1 MSTGEFPLRLVAVH
15 QSETGIWRGRRGVG
29 QAVATGH
36 LSFGGP
42 GLASAALVVADDAE
56 EAVQLTA
63 LLGTR
68 ALQLVLKRYA
78 GGEGWRAL
86 VDQLA
91 GSQYPVYLLRDHDLL
106 FDLEDEGGP
115 VRLAVDVAGAL
126 GLELDGAKG
135 DVRARQPHILRGFEL
150 ALALGQCFLF
160 WRLGGYSQRRA
171 LHGTLELY
179 ESFSRAEKTHL
190 QQVLEGRVLDSGN
203 LFSLFLRKAARGG
216 DGEAG
221 RLWRD
226 QQVTWLLGQDQID
239 LPYHREAA
247 QQVLSGPEDPDEK
260 RLLLFEVLRDYNREV
275 EGDNIA
281 RQARQT
287 RQLRRQLV
295 FGRMSRAFHNQA
307 TLFADAVLL
316 QPEAGWADLAAA
328 LGQAVGGHVDLHPA
342 SEALRLLLEGQDEV
356 PLVQLEGAC
365 EQLEE
370 AILEVQ
376 KGAMLES
383 LARTR
388 GRVEDH
394 ADEWGGGAPPALA
407 AEQSAIAE
415 DAQQRLGLVEDV
427 RRTLLEGAKRHAAY
441 VIISQRP
448 SPTGSHL
455 LVKINEFEEPYLG
468 KAGNLRKLVRLAGDR
483 IYSSPDYRWLEVA
496 DHWVEA
502 IPLFIKEK
510 VQVVDGQETA
520 QTVIDI
526 AGMEESFREEMAD
539 NWARNIRRVMESEFL
554 ALGRQIVGG
563 HLDDAPGVEEAA
575 LEQARTGSMVADI
588 VAVAVLVEGLYRLHL
603 GAVQQLVDEDEMSP
617 FEALRQVLLE
627 QERAVVEQ
635 LIEHRGKAGS
645 WAAAAQILIE
655 ESGLERGA
663 QIGDWAEEA
672 LLPRRPLPTLHILT
686 TQSAGMTEGYIR
698 TWLEESMALFW
709 AIEQEGLHRA
719 VEDRQARYRDR
730 IEALGI
736 RVIGELGIWV
746 EVEEAAARGQLSQ
759 GAAVRRV
766 VGSNRSVQE
775 ELAYLG
781 VLLECEEEE
790 QGPREAA
797 CSDETG
803 RVEECLRE
811 HAEELQLQALEGV
824 AERNRQL
831 LQPEVDQH
839 CRAHP
844 ELTPEQA
851 LLAVVQADEHYRVDL
866 DTYTRFAARR
876 RVLEDLARERPSLQQ
891 RVRTYLRRYQRLA
904 KTTARKALLAEQ
916 GLNALT
922 LDPRCYF
929 QATGGSKR
937 YHLLYTPSR
946 VDLGERERESVETW
960 AQWVGGADR
969 AAARVGRQIYGL
981 INKSVCS
988 YDSLTQPELLKT
1000 GENASMASH
1009 FAFSNALALMVNASR
1024 FGDIEDMGDQMS
1036 RRRDRLIH
1044 PAGEAYGGYCVPKD
1058 GLFLEFVLTL
1068 TRAEKLSQIG
1078 VPDQDHERVVELAR
1092 QVMARRDEFATQGEW
1107 ETWAGQALGSGAE
1120 SLAGLFQVTRVG
1132 HVLDNLGRPEPHD
1145 SYRVTSALAAH
1156 WGIHKM
1162 VAGGEHVN
1170 RFMPF
1175 FKTWLIRQG
1184 VAQAQGLHGDRDIA
1198 AAGPVVVLSAEYKPD
1213 TQDGRFSAGMRKF
1226 EILTGTGNHL
1236 LYSLDAEGQD
1246 LATLMSE
1253 GYQPLAER
1261 GRAAGLLRQVG
1272 IDPADEEAVA
1282 GASRLF
1288 PIPARPAEIRV
1299 VSPTGL
1305 STQDL
1310 LNYTSDTELEDIAA
1324 QVESRLLAA
1333 GFSETEIE
1341 ANVLTWGPALEQWKH
1356 QGDLDGTAAD
1366 LAAELGGR
1374 LHALALQVTGPERSY
1389 ERALQGAD
1397 VFDLGIPHRQV
1408 LALLEDPNRLCG
1420 LMLESNPN
1428 SALVLVDGASGARR
1442 RAMNRRD
1449 IMLWFAAGERCGRQ
1463 AVYAGIGLGQ
1473 ETVEGWRAEMRRL
1486 RRRAER
1492 LGEAVRQDQPGRA
1505 RRLFQDLVEII
1516 RQDQEVQLQLGEDE
1530 KLRRFGRD
1538 RDRDRQIASHLARLG
1553 RGLPLEE
1560 VTFAD
1565 FLALGGLYLLDGAPQ
1580 EEIRTYRQDFEAGLQ
1595 RLGGGQNPDPGR
1607 PIEDLLHP
1615 MPLPQAEEFREEKGI
1630 ESSNKATEEV
1640 AVVALGARRQLAVR
1654 IAQARALNQ
1663 RQAAFQAVTDETS
1676 FEKSYRAALAALG
1689 SGDGAVDEASFGAFI
1704 GHTRNALLGLSRRVW
1719 SGENP
1724 DEYQACAER
1733 LGRLCTGRE
1742 ADVEVWREIAG
1753 GYEDIGDFGR
1763 LAQQVREQEGED
1775 GLADVAR
1782 AGELFYILLAVE
1794 TTIGW
1799 EREQEDDL
1807 GTGLWRLLA
1816 DFFAETIN
1824 DHFYQYRPWIYAR
1837 GVGFAHYEDE
1847 ALYELA
1853 NAHHAWL
1860 YRYLR
1865 YVATTYTELRELSV
1879 AEQDLLLGNFLDG
1892 NQVEALGGGGASVTE
1907 KTWRSYGQLR
1917 ELAFIRNDGFPL
1929 PQVFPQF
1936 DIDLIGAE
1944 QRVNHLI
1951 ALPVGRTHYS
1961 RALCEG
1967 PTLNRQLVEGGRPGA
1982 NLLMTRWIDIVERQ
1996 GMPRPVVEASS
2007 AYLYLDAQ
2015 TYGEALVRHKGM
2027 SAAEAAA
2034 AAAQVPHKGVRVA
2047 AAFNRPLLGAL
2058 VYPFHGDPRYTA
2070 GLYEDCG
2077 LPYTVQSLFHTWTTY
2092 DKAKY
2097 PDIFAPETGVDMP
2110 AEIDWLASYTAGV
2123 DEAQIKRWIS
2133 EGHPDKGF
2141 PGLRAFSQ
2149 DYRIVMVKD
2158 AAESGGRNAGA
2169 FLLRRQDGQ
2178 VDEEQLE
2185 DAVDFIY
2192 QISLQHNVSIQE
2204 VILASPEY
2212 WASEEFMQSFV
2223 ERQIVDWG
2231 SPVER
2236 QRRPRTQ
2243 LYGSHRIILSTADP
2257 ESDDWQQKWNIS
2269 HWITLN
2275 SKQLI
2280 TNVGRGGTLEQFLPE
2295 YIRAEHRQAIVD
2307 KLAASGRRVLE
2318 ALAAYEDKR
2327 GALYEKESGRA
2338 VGADLMGVSYGNPR
2352 YMMLDFLIAPVFA
2365 QPGGLVDIRP
2375 VFDAAGQ
2382 RLGGEFL
2389 QRQGD
2394 SYFAGE
2400 IADWRVVMIEPNIGV
2415 GLWDR
2420 LALREEYHEQA
2431 RASAAGE
2438 AEDLDRIGRNAR
2450 IILSDLT
2457 RAGETYLAAL
2467 GKGGGAGD

>member
-1 MSTGEFPLRLVAVH
+1 M
-15 QSETGIWRGRRGVG
+15 
-29 QAVATGH
+29 
-36 LSFGGP
+36 
-42 GLASAALVVADDAE
+42 
-56 EAVQLTA
+56 
-63 LLGTR
+63 
-68 ALQLVLKRYA
+68 
-78 GGEGWRAL
+78 
-86 VDQLA
+86 
-91 GSQYPVYLLRDHDLL
+91 
-106 FDLEDEGGP
+106 
-115 VRLAVDVAGAL
+115 RLAVDVAGAL
-126 GLELDGAKG
+126 GLEVDGTKG
-135 DVRARQPHILRGFEL
+135 DLRTRQPHVLRGFEL
-150 ALALGQCFLF
+150 TLALGQCFLF
-160 WRLGGYSQRRA
+160 WRLGGHSQRRA
-171 LHGTLELY
+171 LHGALELY
-179 ESFSRAEKTHL
+179 ETFSRSEQAHL
-190 QQVLEGRVLDSGN
+190 HQVLGGRVLDSGN
-203 LFSLFLRKAARGG
+203 LFSLFLRKAVRGG
-216 DGEAG
+216 DGETG

-247 QQVLSGPEDPDEK
+247 QQILEGPTDPDEK
-260 RLLLFEVLRDYNREV
+260 RLQLFEVLRDYDRDV

-281 RQARQT
+281 RQARRT
-287 RQLRRQLV
+287 RRQRRQLV

-316 QPEAGWADLAAA
+316 QPEAGWQALAAS
-328 LGQAVGGHVDLHPA
+328 LGEAVGEHVDLHPA
-342 SEALRLLLEGQDEV
+342 AETLRLLLEGRDEV

-376 KGAMLES
+376 KGDMLQCLS
-383 LARTR
+383 QAR

-394 ADEWGGGAPPALA
+394 GDEWEARTVPSLA
-407 AEQSAIAE
+407 GPQSAIAQA
-415 DAQQRLGLVEDV
+415 AQRRLALVEEV
-427 RRTLLEGAKRHAAY
+427 RQSLLDGAKRHAAY
-441 VIISQRP
+441 VIVSQRP

-468 KAGNLRKLVRLAGDR
+468 KASNLRKLVRLAGDR

-539 NWARNIRRVMESEFL
+539 HWARNIRRVMESEFL
-554 ALGRQIVGG
+554 ALARQIIGG
-563 HLDDAPGVEEAA
+563 YLDDAPGAEEAA
-575 LEQARTGSMVADI
+575 LKHIRTQGTAAADI
-588 VAVAVLVEGLYRLHL
+588 AAVGAVVDDLYRRQVA
-603 GAVQQLVDEDEMSP
+603 AVQQFVEEDELSP
-617 FEALRQVLLE
+617 FEALGQVLLE
-627 QERAVVEQ
+627 RERPAVEA
-635 LIEHRGKAGS
+635 LIQGRAELGS
-645 WAAAAQILIE
+645 WASAAQGALTE
-655 ESGLERGA
+655 MGCSAGAAQLER
-663 QIGDWAEEA
+663 WAEEA

-709 AIEQEGLHRA
+709 AVEQEGLQQA
-719 VEDRQARYRDR
+719 VEERQARYRTR
-730 IEALGI
+730 IEALGD

-746 EVEEAAARGQLSQ
+746 EVEEAAARGQLSE

-790 QGPREAA
+790 QGTRAA
-797 CSDETG
+797 SCSDESEA
-803 RVEECLRE
+803 VEQCLRE
-811 HAEELQLQALEGV
+811 RGAQLQRQALEGV

-831 LQPEVDQH
+831 LQPEVDQYR
-839 CRAHP
+839 RAHP
-844 ELTPEQA
+844 ELTPDQA
-851 LLAVVQADEHYRVDL
+851 LLQVVEADQHYRVDL

-876 RVLEDLARERPSLQQ
+876 HVLDELAQERPYLRQ
-891 RVRTYLRRYQRLA
+891 RVQTYLRRYQRLA
-904 KTTARKALLAEQ
+904 KTTARKALLAEG
-916 GLNALT
+916 GLNALS
-922 LDPRCYF
+922 LDPRCYY

-1068 TRAEKLSQIG
+1068 TRAEKLAQIG
-1078 VPDQDHERVVELAR
+1078 VPPEDHEGVVRLAR
-1092 QVMARRDEFATQGEW
+1092 EVMGRRGEFASQAEW
-1107 ETWAGQALGSGAE
+1107 EAWAGEALSRGGDD
-1120 SLAGLFQVTRVG
+1120 LGGLFQITRVA
-1132 HVLDNLGRPEPHD
+1132 HVLDNLGRPELRD
-1145 SYRVTSALAAH
+1145 GYRVTSALAAH

-1184 VAQAQGLHGDRDIA
+1184 VSEAQRLHADRAIA
-1198 AAGPVVVLSAEYKPD
+1198 AAGPVVVLSGEYKPD

-1226 EILTGTGNHL
+1226 EILAGTANHL
-1236 LYSLDAEGQD
+1236 LYSLDAEGQA
-1246 LATLMSE
+1246 LATLMNE
-1253 GYQPLAER
+1253 GYQQLAAR
-1261 GRAAGLLRQVG
+1261 GRAAGLLRQMG
-1272 IDPADEEAVA
+1272 IDPADEAAVA
-1282 GASRLF
+1282 EARRLF
-1288 PIPARPAEIRV
+1288 PPQARPAEIRL

-1310 LNYTSDTELEDIAA
+1310 LNYTSDTELEDIAGDVEA
-1324 QVESRLLAA
+1324 QLLAA

-1341 ANVLTWGPALEQWKH
+1341 ANVLTWGPVLEQWRH
-1356 QGDLDGTAAD
+1356 QGALDRP
-1366 LAAELGGR
+1366 AAELAAQLDGR

-1397 VFDLGIPHRQV
+1397 VFDLGIPHREV
-1408 LALLEDPNRLCG
+1408 LALLDDPNHLCE

-1449 IMLWFAAGERCGRQ
+1449 IMLWFAAGERRGRQ
-1463 AVYAGIGLGQ
+1463 AVYVGIGLGQ
-1473 ETVEGWRAEMRRL
+1473 ETVEGWRAEMRRV

-1492 LGEAVRQDQPGRA
+1492 LGEAVLEGQEGKA
-1505 RRLFQDLVEII
+1505 RRLYETLVEII
-1516 RQDQEVQLQLGEDE
+1516 RQDQEVQLQLDEDE
-1530 KLRRFGRD
+1530 KLRRFGRQRP
-1538 RDRDRQIASHLARLG
+1538 RDLQISRHLARLG
-1553 RGLPLEE
+1553 RGLLLEE
-1560 VTFAD
+1560 LSFAD
-1565 FLALGGLYLLDGAPQ
+1565 FLAIGGLYMLDGAPHQ
-1580 EEIRTYRQDFEAGLQ
+1580 EILAYRQAFEAGLQ
-1595 RLGGGQNPDPGR
+1595 RFGVAAAPDPQR

-1630 ESSNKATEEV
+1630 ESSNKATEEQ
-1640 AVVALGARRQLAVR
+1640 AMVALGARRQLAVR
-1654 IAQARALNQ
+1654 IAQARALNE
-1663 RQAAFQAVTDETS
+1663 RQAAFREVANEAP
-1676 FEKSYRAALAALG
+1676 FEPSYSAAMEALG
-1689 SGDGAVDEASFGAFI
+1689 SGDGPVSQASFGAFI
-1704 GHTRNALLGLSRRVW
+1704 GHTRNALLGLTRRVW
-1719 SGENP
+1719 GADGLE
-1724 DEYQACAER
+1724 EYLAFAER

-1742 ADVEVWREIAG
+1742 VDVEVWREIAG

-1763 LAQQVREQEGED
+1763 LAQQVREQEAGP
-1775 GLADVAR
+1775 GLEEVAR

-1794 TTIGW
+1794 TTIGF
-1799 EREQEDDL
+1799 ERDQEDDE
-1807 GTGLWRLLA
+1807 GVGLWRFLA
-1816 DFFAETIN
+1816 DFFADTIN

-1837 GVGFAHYEDE
+1837 GVGFAAYEDDE
-1847 ALYELA
+1847 LYELA

-1865 YVATTYTELRELSV
+1865 FVATNYTELRDLPPQ
-1879 AEQDLLLGNFLDG
+1879 EQDLLLGNFLDG
-1892 NQVEALGGGGASVTE
+1892 RQVEALGAGGASRAE
-1907 KTWRSYGQLR
+1907 KAWRSYGQLR

-1929 PQVFPQF
+1929 PQVFPHF
-1936 DIDLIGAE
+1936 DIELIEAE

-1967 PTLNRQLVEGGRPGA
+1967 PTLNRQLTAAGRPGA
-1982 NLLMTRWIDIVERQ
+1982 NLLITRWIDIVERA
-1996 GMPRPVVEASS
+1996 GLPRPVVEATS
-2007 AYLYLDAQ
+2007 AYFYIDAEA
-2015 TYGEALVRHKGM
+2015 YREALVRHKGCQ
-2027 SAAEAAA
+2027 AQEAAA
-2034 AAAQVPHKGVRVA
+2034 AAALVPRKGVRVA

-2058 VYPFHGDPRYTA
+2058 VYPFHGDPRYMA

-2097 PDIFAPETGVDMP
+2097 PDIFTPETGVDMP
-2110 AEIDWLASYTAGV
+2110 AEIDWLVRYTAAGG
-2123 DEAQIKRWIS
+2123 DEAQIKRWIGQGR
-2133 EGHPDKGF
+2133 EAVGF

-2149 DYRIVMVKD
+2149 EHRIVMIKD
-2158 AAESGGRNAGA
+2158 AAESGGRSAGA
-2169 FLLRRQDGQ
+2169 FLLRRQDGT
-2178 VDEEQLE
+2178 VDEGQLE

-2192 QISLQHNVSIQE
+2192 QISLEHNVSIQE

-2212 WASEEFMQSFV
+2212 WATEAFMDSFV

-2236 QRRPRTQ
+2236 RRRPRTQ

-2257 ESDDWQQKWNIS
+2257 EAADWQRKWNIS

-2280 TNVGRGGTLEQFLPE
+2280 TNVGRGGTLEQFLPD
-2295 YIRAEHRQAIVD
+2295 YIRPEHRRTIVD
-2307 KLAASGRRVLE
+2307 KLAEAGRRVLE
-2318 ALAAYEDKR
+2318 ALAAYQDKR
-2327 GALYEKESGRA
+2327 GALYKEETGRA
-2338 VGADLMGVSYGNPR
+2338 VGADLMGVSYGKPR

-2365 QPGGLVDIRP
+2365 DAGALVDIRP
-2375 VFDAAGQ
+2375 LFDAAGKRVGAEFQQ
-2382 RLGGEFL
+2382 RAGS
-2389 QRQGD
+2389 R
-2394 SYFAGE
+2394 YFAGR
-2400 IADWRVVMIEPNIGV
+2400 IADWRVVLIEPNIGV

-2420 LALREEYHEQA
+2420 LALREEFHEGVRA
-2431 RASAAGE
+2431 RIAGQE
-2438 AEDLDRIGRNAR
+2438 EDLDRIGRNAR
-2450 IILSDLT
+2450 IILSDLS
-2457 RAGETYLAAL
+2457 RAGEAYLGAL
-2467 GKGGGAGD
+2467 GDGGGRGG